1 MFLQIKRNI
10 FLPVLVAMVPEVSAA
25 GTESMGRVDEEVS
38 DTVLYNERYRPQFHF
53 TPAHRWIG
61 DPCGLVKFGGRYRAY
76 SWGAAES
83 SDLVHWTE
91 INHDAIKGLPD
102 NVSPFTGSVVVDT
115 ANTAGWGPNTMVAAF
130 TSFDN
135 GSKKQSQSVA
145 FSHDGGETFRYYD
158 LNPVIDIWSTE
169 FRDPTVIRYAPAG
182 KWVMAVAKALEKK
195 VAFYESDD
203 LKHWTWT
210 SDFGPMGDNERS
222 WECPD
227 LFEVTVEET
236 GEKKWVLLVSVN
248 WAREQYFTGDFNGRE
263 FVPDRPYAEPLYV
276 DDGLDYY
283 ASRVFQDYDN
293 ADGDVNTLGW
303 VNTWDYAQ
311 QAPST
316 WGKGVWSIPRKLT
329 LYCDEDSVLRLRQ
342 WPVKALEV
350 LREKPVKIRRTL
362 RRGVEPLK
370 AVSAMSNRYELD
382 VRLTPS
388 DGSRDVA
395 GLNLCCGEGRKVAV
409 SYDFASGYLIVD
421 RTNSTDADI
430 PKFDRIAYAK
440 VGKSGRPVDLK
451 IFVDRPTIEIFVDG
465 GKHVFTLLTYP
476 SAGQTGVEAFSLGG
490 TTGME
495 MTAWPLKSIWR

>member
-1 MFLQIKRNI
+1 M
-10 FLPVLVAMVPEVSAA
+10 
-25 GTESMGRVDEEVS
+25 
-38 DTVLYNERYRPQFHF
+38 
-53 TPAHRWIG
+53 
-61 DPCGLVKFGGRYRAY
+61 
-76 SWGAAES
+76 
-83 SDLVHWTE
+83 
-91 INHDAIKGLPD
+91 
-102 NVSPFTGSVVVDT
+102 
-115 ANTAGWGPNTMVAAF
+115 
-130 TSFDN
+130 
-135 GSKKQSQSVA
+135 
-145 FSHDGGETFRYYD
+145 
-158 LNPVIDIWSTE
+158 
-169 FRDPTVIRYAPAG
+169 
-182 KWVMAVAKALEKK
+182 
-195 VAFYESDD
+195 
-203 LKHWTWT
+203 
-210 SDFGPMGDNERS
+210 
-222 WECPD
+222 
-227 LFEVTVEET
+227 
-236 GEKKWVLLVSVN
+236 
-248 WAREQYFTGDFNGRE
+248 
-263 FVPDRPYAEPLYV
+263 
-276 DDGLDYY
+276 
-283 ASRVFQDYDN
+283 FQDYDN

-451 IFVDRPTIEIFVDG
+451 I
-465 GKHVFTLLTYP
+465 L
-476 SAGQTGVEAFSLGG
+476 
-490 TTGME
+490 
-495 MTAWPLKSIWR
+495 